1 MYNDGMK
8 ILRQVKKNKG
18 VEVEYRKRLEKLV
31 DAMDASVMYWIL
43 ADYGNRT
50 AKEMAQAI
58 QKRVKQWTKVFGDK
72 AGDMA
77 LWFANTVKKHTETGF
92 RMALGEQGIVKS
104 PKVDSLTY
112 NAVKIENEDLIKSIP
127 EKYFTGIET
136 VAMMALLY
144 SWDKDRLKEA
154 IEKRHGITERRVK
167 TIASDQTHK
176 SNVLFHKALCD
187 AMGINKA
194 KWVYTYRSE
203 TPRESHVE
211 ADGKVFDLDKGCL
224 IDGEYI
230 FPGEKINCKCDF
242 RAIIPEMGDEVQKEV
257 EKNRYYKQVA
267 RGY

>member
-1 MYNDGMK
+1 MK

-104 PKVDSLTY
+104 PKVDFLTY

-176 SNVLFHKALCD
+176 TTELFKLSLCEK
-187 AMGINKA
+187 MGIKYG
-194 KWVYTYRSE
+194 KWLYTYISKV
-203 TPRESHVE
+203 PRESHVE
-211 ADGKVFDLDKGCL
+211 MDGTVFDLEKGCY
-224 IDGEYI
+224 DKKVGEFI
-230 FPGEKINCKCDF
+230 FPGQLINCSCSF
-242 RAIIPEMGDEVQKEV
+242 TPILEVPGENLRQEV
-257 EKNRYYKQVA
+257 EKRAYFKNIA
-267 RGY
+267 RGTNI